1 MAPVLQCMALFP
13 CNRFP
18 WKFHKQVGGR
28 NLLQLAFLPLLYS
41 NRPPACNKYIAN
53 IIAAQLSF
61 VLANQRRVSSI
72 IFRHGKGIEI
82 IGESCNDAVARSI
95 VGKQLPPGT
104 LEEEKPLFLQNSQNK
119 QVYTPFRKLRNHL
132 PLNIPPSWKQ
142 NLRAHPFCSE
152 RDVWERGRFRSSYC
166 QPPASCHP
174 KRILFATRALH
185 PLPLFSH

>member
-1 MAPVLQCMALFP
+1 MSNARGSPPGCANAQPRGRNKIANAPPPGLTTKQMPHGCPGGGWAPLELTDALQCMALFP

-28 NLLQLAFLPLLYS
+28 HLLQLVFLPLQYS
-41 NRPPACNKYIAN
+41 NKPPACNKYIAN

-72 IFRHGKGIEI
+72 IFRHEKGIEI

-104 LEEEKPLFLQNSQNK
+104 LEEEKPRFLQNSQNK
-119 QVYTPFRKLRNHL
+119 QVYAPF
-132 PLNIPPSWKQ
+132 
-142 NLRAHPFCSE
+142 
-152 RDVWERGRFRSSYC
+152 
-166 QPPASCHP
+166 
-174 KRILFATRALH
+174 
-185 PLPLFSH
+185 

>member
-28 NLLQLAFLPLLYS
+28 HLLQLVFLPLQYS
-41 NRPPACNKYIAN
+41 NKPPACNKYIVN
-53 IIAAQLSF
+53 IIVVQLSF

-95 VGKQLPPGT
+95 VRKQLPPGT
-104 LEEEKPLFLQNSQNK
+104 LDEEKPLFLQNLQNK
-119 QVYTPFRKLRNHL
+119 QVYAPF
-132 PLNIPPSWKQ
+132 
-142 NLRAHPFCSE
+142 
-152 RDVWERGRFRSSYC
+152 
-166 QPPASCHP
+166 
-174 KRILFATRALH
+174 
-185 PLPLFSH
+185 